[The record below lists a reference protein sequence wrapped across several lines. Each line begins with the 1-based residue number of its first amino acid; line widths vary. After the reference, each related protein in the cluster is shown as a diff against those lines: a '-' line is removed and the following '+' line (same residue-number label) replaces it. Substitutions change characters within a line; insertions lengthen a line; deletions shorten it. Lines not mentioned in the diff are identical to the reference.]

1 MEDLA
6 RRVVVVTG
14 AASGIGRALVD
25 AFGAEGCRVVLADIE
40 EEPLAHAVSDLQ
52 EAGVEAT
59 GFVCDVTDESSV
71 VALRAHAEQV
81 FGPVDVVCNNAGVAP
96 IGPFLQTTAK

>member
-59 GFVCDVTDESSV
+59 GFVCDVTI
-71 VALRAHAEQV
+71 AA
-81 FGPVDVVCNNAGVAP
+81 NNLVAP
-96 IGPFLQTTAK
+96 GKRAQGGSRRSGNTVH